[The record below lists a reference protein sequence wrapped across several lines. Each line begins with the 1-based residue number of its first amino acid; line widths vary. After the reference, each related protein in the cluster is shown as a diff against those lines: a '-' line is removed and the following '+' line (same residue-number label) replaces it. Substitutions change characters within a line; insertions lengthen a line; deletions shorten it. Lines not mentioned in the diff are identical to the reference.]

1 MVFIYGIY
9 EKMPGV
15 GIRTDH
21 GLRITDH
28 GPRLY
33 PFLHKSHSPSYQSRC
48 FLTVLPSPQVQ
59 LVRTRFVPFH
69 QRHRF
74 MPQDGTRRSGR
85 IPKQIA
91 ITLIGSDMEGRVFSE
106 RTKTVLLSRHGA
118 GIISTYKLAAEQE
131 LVIRSEESRKE
142 IEARVVGQIGSDGD
156 TFIYGIAFLDRETN
170 FWGFDFPDLSEAEKR
185 ASQTLLE
192 CGNCHARETAD
203 HSDLASDVMAINES
217 IVRYCQKCGSSTLW
231 KHAVPGSLPAG
242 ADPAGA
248 PASTARDAYAEQV
261 GPARVGQSG
270 PGQSGEDAPDLP
282 PRAEPPVAPGP
293 WRDGK
298 RPGITL
304 EQPPAF
310 AGATWTEPEAIARPG
325 RDDPITP
332 RASANRG
339 ALTEPAGESADTPS
353 EVPRAESS
361 SAAQSASRI
370 ALKGQENRRKHARTR
385 VNLKACVRLPG
396 SPNDVVACED
406 MSRGGL
412 RFKSR
417 RKYTEKMLIDVAV
430 PYSPGD
436 QAIFVPAQIAYVQEL
451 PEQKMYRCGVTYL
464 RSGK

>member
-1 MVFIYGIY
+1 
-9 EKMPGV
+9 
-15 GIRTDH
+15 
-21 GLRITDH
+21 
-28 GPRLY
+28 
-33 PFLHKSHSPSYQSRC
+33 
-48 FLTVLPSPQVQ
+48 
-59 LVRTRFVPFH
+59 
-69 QRHRF
+69 

-170 FWGFDFPDLSEAEKR
+170 FWGIDFPGLSEAEKR

-192 CGNCHARETAD
+192 CSNCRAREIAD
-203 HSDLASDVMAINES
+203 HSDLASDVMAINDS
-217 IVRYCQKCGSSTLW
+217 IVRYCQKCGSSTIW
-231 KHAVPGSLPAG
+231 KHAVSGGLPAG
-242 ADPAGA
+242 AGLPVT
-248 PASTARDAYAEQV
+248 PSSTAGDAFAEGAGRSEV
-261 GPARVGQSG
+261 GP
-270 PGQSGEDAPDLP
+270 SGEDTLDVPA
-282 PRAEPPVAPGP
+282 RAEPPVAPAP

-298 RPGITL
+298 RPSVTL

-310 AGATWTEPEAIARPG
+310 AGAAWTEPAATARAD
-325 RDDPITP
+325 RNDPITP
-332 RASANRG
+332 RASSNRSAG
-339 ALTEPAGESADTPS
+339 TVPASEPADAPS
-353 EVPRAESS
+353 EMPRAEAS
-361 SAAQSASRI
+361 SAAQSGSRV
-370 ALKGQENRRKHARTR
+370 ALKEQENRRKHARTR
-385 VNLKACVRLPG
+385 VNLKACVRCPG
-396 SPNDVVACED
+396 STNDVVACED

-412 RFKSR
+412 RFKSK

-430 PYSPGD
+430 PYSAGD